1 MANHDASDTR
11 SPLTAPPLRNPGQ
24 SLDEE
29 INRVLDEDMLSYFM
43 VAMFLLAITLMEW
56 LRWWLNLPPQPLL
69 YTVITVVVILYV
81 ARKLFVL
88 RRKLRQLRLARDGER
103 AVGQFLEALRMRG
116 YRVLHDLIGDGF
128 NVDHVLVGEAGLFTV
143 ETKTYHKPAK
153 GKPEILYDGEHVTV
167 AGHVPDRDPIV
178 QAKAQAQWLQNIL
191 QESTG
196 RRFKVQPIV
205 LYSASHVFPLQCQ
218 LSQCSQRGARKK
230 TALFARPVGT
240 ARSAKKN
247 RAFRPA
253 SGYGAER
260 EKKPRFSP
268 GQWVR
273 RGARKKTALFARV
286 ASPPISF
293 S

>member
-29 INRVLDEDMLSYFM
+29 IHRIIDEDAFSYAM
-43 VAMFLLAITLMEW
+43 VAMFLLAITVMEW
-56 LRWWLNLPPQPLL
+56 FRWWLNLPPQPLL
-69 YTVITVVVILYV
+69 YTVITVVVILYAV
-81 ARKLFVL
+81 RKLFVL

-103 AVGQFLEALRMRG
+103 AVGQFLETLRMRG

-196 RRFKVQPIV
+196 RRFKVQSIV
-205 LYSASHVFPLQCQ
+205 LYPGWFVTTTVKLNRDMPWVLNPKALPSFLEHCSAQ
-218 LSQCSQRGARKK
+218 LSNHDAQLATYHLSRFMRAATK
-230 TALFARPVGT
+230 
-240 ARSAKKN
+240 AK
-247 RAFRPA
+247 
-253 SGYGAER
+253 
-260 EKKPRFSP
+260 
-268 GQWVR
+268 
-273 RGARKKTALFARV
+273 
-286 ASPPISF
+286 
-293 S
+293 